1 MDHQRRPRVSLA
13 ASLVRSS
20 VRRRLMPRDRAERR
34 AILENLDALRMG
46 ELVMVAVGNGEIGYY
61 RFTCPRQSR

>member
-34 AILENLDALRMG
+34 AMLENLDALRMG
-46 ELVMVAVGNGEIGYY
+46 DVSMVLWEWGK
-61 RFTCPRQSR
+61 

>member
-1 MDHQRRPRVSLA
+1 MDHQRRPRLSLA
-13 ASLVRSS
+13 AALVRSS

-34 AILENLDALRMG
+34 AMLENLDALRMG
-46 ELVMVAVGNGEIGYY
+46 ELVLWFWENGEVGSY

>member
-1 MDHQRRPRVSLA
+1 MDHQRRPRLSLA

-34 AILENLDALRMG
+34 AMLENLDALGMG
-46 ELVMVAVGNGEIGYY
+46 ELVLWCRGNGELGYY